1 MQYVCKMKIL
11 IRVLFISLII
21 IPLVNLNAQIAIPK
35 GYFSSP
41 YTLELAITGSF
52 SEIRPNHF
60 HSGIDFQVQ
69 QKEGLP
75 VYAVADGV
83 ISRIKVSPVGF
94 GNALYIDHPN
104 GFTSVYAH
112 LKGYNDTIT
121 GYLRSNQ
128 YRLKSFAVDLFPANN
143 KDSIYVKKGQLIGY
157 AGNSGSSGGAHLH
170 FELRNTKTE
179 HIINPLLFGFPIVD
193 NYTPVIDFIKIYP
206 ENENSFIGS
215 VNDAIRFN
223 VKKIGNSEY
232 RLATKDTLSVWG
244 NVSIGAQAFDFN
256 QNPNDRNGFYSMKM
270 YIDSVEFL
278 SMVCDSFS
286 FDESRYVNASIDF
299 AANYNQGNRIVK
311 SKKLPGNQLSFF
323 HSDARNGTLT
333 FTDGEIHEILISVG
347 DLSGNTANLR
357 FWVKPQKPEGFVQI
371 PDIPICDTTVNFKYN
386 KFNKFE
392 TKEVKVEIPDGCL
405 YDDLNFRY
413 WKLPGSKG
421 MYSDIHYLHDA
432 EVPLQNKIKVSIKAT
447 NLPQRLRSKAL
458 TVRIDRDGNRSP
470 AGGSYENGYV
480 TTNTNLFDGYAIVVD
495 TIAPSIKPWKENI
508 KNKTSLKFTVSDN
521 FSGIDTYRGEVN
533 GKWALVEWD
542 PKNKLMIYR
551 FDNVAKPGK
560 NNFSLFLEDEK
571 GNKKSY
577 STTFTR

>member
-1 MQYVCKMKIL
+1 MKIL

-128 YRLKSFAVDLFPANN
+128 YRLKSFAVDLFPANS

-193 NYTPVIDFIKIYP
+193 NYPPVIDFIKIYP

-244 NVSIGAQAFDFN
+244 SVSMGAQAFDFN

-270 YIDSVEFL
+270 YADSIEFL

-371 PDIPICDTTVNFKYN
+371 PDIPIGDTIVNFKYN

-413 WKLPGSKG
+413 RKLPGSKG

-551 FDNVAKPGK
+551 FDHVAKPGK

-571 GNKKSY
+571 GNKNKY

>member
-1 MQYVCKMKIL
+1 MKIL

-21 IPLVNLNAQIAIPK
+21 IPLANLNAQIAIPK

-128 YRLKSFAVDLFPANN
+128 YRLKSFAVDLFPANS
-143 KDSIYVKKGQLIGY
+143 KDSIYVKKGQVIGY

-193 NYTPVIDFIKIYP
+193 NYPPVIDFIKIYP

-232 RLATKDTLSVWG
+232 RLTTKDTLSVWG
-244 NVSIGAQAFDFN
+244 SVSMGAQAFDFN

-270 YIDSVEFL
+270 YADSIEFL

-333 FTDGEIHEILISVG
+333 FMDGKIHEILISVG

-371 PDIPICDTTVNFKYN
+371 PDIPIGDTTVNFKYN

-392 TKEVKVEIPDGCL
+392 TKEMKVEIPDGCL

-413 WKLPGSKG
+413 RKLPGSKG

-508 KNKTSLKFTVSDN
+508 KNKTNLKFTVSDN

-571 GNKKSY
+571 GNKNKY

>member
-1 MQYVCKMKIL
+1 MKIL

-128 YRLKSFAVDLFPANN
+128 YRLKSFAVDLFPANS

-193 NYTPVIDFIKIYP
+193 NYPPVIDFIKIYP

-223 VKKIGNSEY
+223 VKKISNSEY
-232 RLATKDTLSVWG
+232 RLTTKDTLSVWG
-244 NVSIGAQAFDFN
+244 SVSMGAQAFDFN

-270 YIDSVEFL
+270 YADSIEFL

-333 FTDGEIHEILISVG
+333 FMDGKIHEILISVG

-371 PDIPICDTTVNFKYN
+371 PDIPIGDTIVNFKYN

-413 WKLPGSKG
+413 RKLPGSKG

-551 FDNVAKPGK
+551 FDHVAKPGK

-571 GNKKSY
+571 GNKNKY